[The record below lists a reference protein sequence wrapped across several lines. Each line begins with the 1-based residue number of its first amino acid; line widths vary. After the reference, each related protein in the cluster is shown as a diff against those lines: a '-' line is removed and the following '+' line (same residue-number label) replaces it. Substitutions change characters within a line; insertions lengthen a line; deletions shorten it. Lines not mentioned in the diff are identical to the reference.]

1 VRHFFPTACR
11 FSLIQLTFLKS
22 STNSEGS
29 FEKRDEKNACN
40 DAEECETSAP
50 FTSSAGLF
58 GEDNVDHS
66 SHVSVPDEKKFPKPS
81 NECMNHVSTAPQKC
95 TTIDSRLSSK
105 ISDSDATSIASLWT
119 EISSS
124 PSPPPPAI
132 PSPEPKVVASRH
144 MKSTSA
150 ALATPT
156 TELDR
161 ELAHDISINDESNE
175 ISFEAGSKVSE
186 LWTDKSFPCS
196 NLEENLSKVVA
207 SSFMG
212 PDTVLFGQILSGVL
226 TQGDRLVLGP
236 IGTDGA
242 FALCSI
248 QSVRVNDVP
257 VKSAVAG
264 QTATMVLKS
273 EVQENIEV
281 ACRSACTE
289 SSSMI
294 AGHSSA
300 DMPRSSS
307 ISLNSLSSDVTSVSS
322 ATIDSSDSI
331 RINSSVSRVKT
342 ALCQG
347 PGQAVSTGTSVSA
360 GSGLVL
366 LSPEFNP
373 IAYWEFEV
381 CLPS

>member
-1 VRHFFPTACR
+1 M
-11 FSLIQLTFLKS
+11 
-22 STNSEGS
+22 
-29 FEKRDEKNACN
+29 
-40 DAEECETSAP
+40 
-50 FTSSAGLF
+50 
-58 GEDNVDHS
+58 
-66 SHVSVPDEKKFPKPS
+66 PDEKKSPQPS
-81 NECMNHVSTAPQKC
+81 NEYMNHVSTAPQKC

-132 PSPEPKVVASRH
+132 PSPEPKVVAPRYI
-144 MKSTSA
+144 KSTSA
-150 ALATPT
+150 ALASPT
-156 TELDR
+156 AEHDR
-161 ELAHDISINDESNE
+161 ELAPDISINDESNE

-186 LWTDKSFPCS
+186 LWTDKSFPSS

-248 QSVRVNDVP
+248 QSIRVNDVP

-273 EVQENIEV
+273 EVQEIVEV

-289 SSSMI
+289 TSSMT
-294 AGHSSA
+294 AGHLSTEV
-300 DMPRSSS
+300 PRSSS

-331 RINSSVSRVKT
+331 RINNSVSRVK
-342 ALCQG
+342 ASLCQG

-381 CLPS
+381 CLPSYHLLYVHWYACMTCCVTRHFI

>member
-1 VRHFFPTACR
+1 M
-11 FSLIQLTFLKS
+11 
-22 STNSEGS
+22 
-29 FEKRDEKNACN
+29 
-40 DAEECETSAP
+40 
-50 FTSSAGLF
+50 
-58 GEDNVDHS
+58 
-66 SHVSVPDEKKFPKPS
+66 PDEKKSPKPS

-119 EISSS
+119 AISSS

-132 PSPEPKVVASRH
+132 PSPEPKVVPSRYT
-144 MKSTSA
+144 KSTSA
-150 ALATPT
+150 VLATPT
-156 TELDR
+156 AEHDR
-161 ELAHDISINDESNE
+161 ELAHDISINDESTE

-186 LWTDKSFPCS
+186 MWTDKSFPIS

-242 FALCSI
+242 FTLCSI
-248 QSVRVNDVP
+248 QSIRVNDVP

-289 SSSMI
+289 TSSMI
-294 AGHSSA
+294 AGHSSE
-300 DMPRSSS
+300 DMPRSS

-331 RINSSVSRVKT
+331 RINSSVSRVK
-342 ALCQG
+342 APLCQG

-373 IAYWEFEV
+373 VAYWEFEV

>member
-1 VRHFFPTACR
+1 M
-11 FSLIQLTFLKS
+11 FS
-22 STNSEGS
+22 
-29 FEKRDEKNACN
+29 
-40 DAEECETSAP
+40 EE
-50 FTSSAGLF
+50 
-58 GEDNVDHS
+58 NVDRS
-66 SHVSVPDEKKFPKPS
+66 SHILVHDEKKPSKPS
-81 NECMNHVSTAPQKC
+81 NKEYMNHVSTAPQKC

-119 EISSS
+119 ETSSS

-132 PSPEPKVVASRH
+132 PSPEPKLVASH
-144 MKSTSA
+144 YVKSTSA
-150 ALATPT
+150 VLATPT
-156 TELDR
+156 AEHDR
-161 ELAHDISINDESNE
+161 EVAHDISINEESNV

-186 LWTDKSFPCS
+186 LWTDKSFPSS

-212 PDTVLFGQILSGVL
+212 PDTVLFGQVLSGVL

-242 FALCSI
+242 FDLCSI
-248 QSVRVNDVP
+248 QSIRVNDVP

-273 EVQENIEV
+273 EVQESIEV
-281 ACRSACTE
+281 ACRSICTDT
-289 SSSMI
+289 SSMI
-294 AGHSSA
+294 AGPSSA
-300 DMPRSSS
+300 DVPRSSS

-331 RINSSVSRVKT
+331 RINSSVSRVK
-342 ALCQG
+342 ASLCQG

-373 IAYWEFEV
+373 VAYWEFEV